1 MATGRG
7 SGFAAGG
14 TSLLAFAA
22 GGWTGSARSSA
33 TEEWTQPQTDQNQ
46 TITVS

>member
-22 GGWTGSARSSA
+22 GGWAPGRSAA
-33 TEEWTQPQTDQNQ
+33 TEEWTQPQAQQNQ